1 MNCPKCNAPV
11 REGAKFCTSC
21 GQRIA
26 PAEESKPVAEA
37 TTTEVPVENSPL
49 GDHSRDLNEVKG
61 RIYWNIQPGQV
72 ARVIDE
78 AELDLFGKI
87 TGIIIQ
93 EGTTAYIRANGAT
106 IASISGGVYDF
117 SSADK
122 KAVSGMNEGG
132 NFLLKLFQSKKSD
145 KEEDPYIRQQKAIFD
160 SARKGAAFSV
170 VILLDKAFPLVI
182 GAKQSGIDD
191 YNEFVPMT
199 IRTAHVDVKVGV
211 NAYFRITDHEKFI
224 RHYLSGQKILNTAHI
239 VDNIS
244 DTVRTSVQD
253 VLGDVDIPAGPLSKD
268 LCSRIKESVNT
279 VAPELFFGL
288 SMVRIVEISAAN
300 DDLERFRALGR
311 EMYLSEAELDYLKRT
326 NDFKNRMAAVM
337 ADQQVNVAMSELD
350 IRKRLDEVN
359 KDGLLHENEI
369 ERFKHFLQ
377 NEQAVRLAKNDDER
391 DAALAEL
398 AKTELLRQDELDEIK
413 ERVAQGRYS
422 RETAFQLMQLKD
434 GIEFERVRMEGEA
447 EKAAMIVRQELE
459 LAGLRDDYADSRFYK
474 ELDKQRAAA
483 SAGLDI
489 EQRKRDMDF
498 EDARRRHELEKE
510 DDEAQFQR
518 FMEMQRM
525 AEDAKNNE
533 RRHEAEME
541 QARLRSAEEM
551 ERMKWEGARELS
563 DDKVWALSGGEA
575 AAAYATSRNNAR
587 AEREATDRLEA
598 QRREFES
605 RLDAERASRDED
617 NRQNQANMFQ
627 MMRDV
632 INMAGG
638 VQAQKKE
645 DQERLMREKDE
656 RILRQEGR
664 MDTAYDRAL
673 DYATRNNRQAAANTQ
688 PQSPAPASPA
698 AEFKCPEC
706 GASFKEETRYC
717 PDCGAEIR

>member
-1 MNCPKCNAPV
+1 
-11 REGAKFCTSC
+11 
-21 GQRIA
+21 
-26 PAEESKPVAEA
+26 
-37 TTTEVPVENSPL
+37 
-49 GDHSRDLNEVKG
+49 
-61 RIYWNIQPGQV
+61 
-72 ARVIDE
+72 
-78 AELDLFGKI
+78 
-87 TGIIIQ
+87 
-93 EGTTAYIRANGAT
+93 
-106 IASISGGVYDF
+106 
-117 SSADK
+117 
-122 KAVSGMNEGG
+122 
-132 NFLLKLFQSKKSD
+132 
-145 KEEDPYIRQQKAIFD
+145 
-160 SARKGAAFSV
+160 
-170 VILLDKAFPLVI
+170 
-182 GAKQSGIDD
+182 
-191 YNEFVPMT
+191 
-199 IRTAHVDVKVGV
+199 
-211 NAYFRITDHEKFI
+211 
-224 RHYLSGQKILNTAHI
+224 
-239 VDNIS
+239 
-244 DTVRTSVQD
+244 
-253 VLGDVDIPAGPLSKD
+253 
-268 LCSRIKESVNT
+268 
-279 VAPELFFGL
+279 
-288 SMVRIVEISAAN
+288 
-300 DDLERFRALGR
+300 
-311 EMYLSEAELDYLKRT
+311 
-326 NDFKNRMAAVM
+326 
-337 ADQQVNVAMSELD
+337 
-350 IRKRLDEVN
+350 
-359 KDGLLHENEI
+359 
-369 ERFKHFLQ
+369 
-377 NEQAVRLAKNDDER
+377 
-391 DAALAEL
+391 
-398 AKTELLRQDELDEIK
+398 
-413 ERVAQGRYS
+413 
-422 RETAFQLMQLKD
+422 MQLKD

-688 PQSPAPASPA
+688 SQSPAPASPA